1 MKKIIFILALCVSCM
16 AFTSCEDPVNGE
28 KQELVDSI
36 SAMIGNYYGT
46 IICNTVNSG
55 EEAEAVCHGVE
66 YTMEA
71 DTTQMFMNGVEIGTQ
86 INKLVNDIEN
96 NYGVV
101 MNKAQLFRTLS
112 ECTVESFKTSKKPQ
126 EIDRHD
132 AENDINGALEQLP
145 AVNGSHKKLKIPNCD
160 FN

>member
-1 MKKIIFILALCVSCM
+1 M

-46 IICNTVNSG
+46 IICNIVNSG
-55 EEAEAVCHGVE
+55 EEANAVCLGVN
-66 YTMEA
+66 YMMEA
-71 DTTQMFMNGVEIGTQ
+71 DTTQMFMTGVEIAAQ

-96 NYGVV
+96 SYGVV
-101 MNKAQLFRTLS
+101 MNKAQICRTLS
-112 ECTVESFKTSKKPQ
+112 ECFESFNRTSKKPQ

-132 AENDINGALEQLP
+132 AENDINGVLEQLP
-145 AVNGSHKKLKIPNCD
+145 AVNGSHKKLKIPNYN